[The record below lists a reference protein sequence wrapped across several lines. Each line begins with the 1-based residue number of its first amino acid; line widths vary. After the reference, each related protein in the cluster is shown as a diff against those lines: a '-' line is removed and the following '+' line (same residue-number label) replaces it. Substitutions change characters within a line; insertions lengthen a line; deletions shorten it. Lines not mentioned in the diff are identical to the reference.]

1 MASDV
6 VRHEVVDGRLQFD
19 CPQYAGAVT
28 ATLRLIG
35 SPQVV
40 TVRASAYPAAA
51 MEPGT

>member
-6 VRHEVVDGRLQFD
+6 LRHELVDGDLQYD

-35 SPQVV
+35 SPQIV
-40 TVRASAYPAAA
+40 TVRASAYPAAKT
-51 MEPGT
+51 G